1 MQYIF
6 FISFGTIKIFKFQ
19 ISYYLKKI
27 IIIIII
33 IKTYYIIIID
43 ITQIT
48 DSTNQNLFF
57 PVLKLVH

>member
-1 MQYIF
+1 MHYIF

-33 IKTYYIIIID
+33 KTYYIIIID

-57 PVLKLVH
+57 LFLN

>member
-1 MQYIF
+1 MHYIF

-33 IKTYYIIIID
+33 KTYHIIIID

-48 DSTNQNLFF
+48 DSTDQNLFF
-57 PVLKLVH
+57 SVLKLVH

>member
-1 MQYIF
+1 MHYIF
-6 FISFGTIKIFKFQ
+6 FISFGTIKIFKFR
-19 ISYYLKKI
+19 ISYYLKK

>member
-19 ISYYLKKI
+19 ISYYFKK